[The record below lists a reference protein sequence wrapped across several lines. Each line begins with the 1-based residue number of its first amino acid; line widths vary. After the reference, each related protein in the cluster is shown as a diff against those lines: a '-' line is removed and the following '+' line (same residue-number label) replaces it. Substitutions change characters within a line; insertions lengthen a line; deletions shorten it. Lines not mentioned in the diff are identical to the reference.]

1 MSWTIIAVLIVV
13 GLLFL
18 ILEILVVPGTTVAGV
33 VGFILVAIGI
43 WQTYA
48 AHGASAGHYVL
59 AGTLVLTV
67 AALWLSLR
75 SKTWKRAMLDAEI
88 DGKVNTYDESDV
100 KVGDEGVTTGRL
112 VPLGKALINDQYF
125 EVRSMG
131 EFINEQTK
139 IVVTKI
145 EYNKIYVK
153 QNDPPTLRYGRAGSE
168 ANDSSAK

>member
-1 MSWTIIAVLIVV
+1 MSWTVIAVLIVV

-18 ILEILVVPGTTVAGV
+18 LLEILVVPGTTVVGV
-33 VGFILVAIGI
+33 VGFILVGIGV
-43 WQTYA
+43 WQTYISY
-48 AHGASAGHYVL
+48 GSPIGHYVL

-67 AALWLSLR
+67 TALGLSLR

-88 DGKVNTYDESDV
+88 DSKVNTYDESAV

-112 VPLGKALINDQYF
+112 VPLGKALINGQYF

-139 IVVTKI
+139 IVVIKV
-145 EYNKIYVK
+145 EFNNIYVK
-153 QNDPPTLRYGRAGSE
+153 LKTTND
-168 ANDSSAK
+168 NK